1 MGKKEGYKPTGFSN
15 ENEIGEDTILGL
27 SIKSLIAIA
36 ITIATVVGMWFALQ
50 ADIKEAKELPKPEIQ
65 RIEYDL
71 KDELIRETIMDT
83 EESVEEMKDQLD
95 KIDQRLYDLQQ
106 RK

>member
-1 MGKKEGYKPTGFSN
+1 MARKKSSIDRLD
-15 ENEIGEDTILGL
+15 EIGEDTILGL
-27 SIKSLIAIA
+27 SVKTLIAMA
-36 ITIATVVGMWFALQ
+36 VTLTSVVGMWFALQ

-83 EESVEEMKDQLD
+83 EEAVEEIKEQLD
-95 KIDQRLYDLQQ
+95 KIDQRLYELQQ
-106 RK
+106 RR

>member
-1 MGKKEGYKPTGFSN
+1 MGLTV
-15 ENEIGEDTILGL
+15 
-27 SIKSLIAIA
+27 
-36 ITIATVVGMWFALQ
+36 ATVVSMWFALQ
-50 ADIKEAKELPKPEIQ
+50 ADIQEAKKLPKPEIQ

-83 EESVEEMKDQLD
+83 EEAVEEMKDQLD

>member
-1 MGKKEGYKPTGFSN
+1 MGKKKSAIDKLDEFGEGTVV
-15 ENEIGEDTILGL
+15 GL
-27 SIKSLIAIA
+27 SIKSLLAMGL
-36 ITIATVVGMWFALQ
+36 TVATVVSMWFALQ
-50 ADIKEAKELPKPEIQ
+50 ADIQEAKELPKPEIQ

-83 EESVEEMKDQLD
+83 EEAVEEMKDQLD